1 MLETTSEHSAVCH
14 INDFK
19 QQMRG
24 SNCLG
29 VTIHFEVAITGGLA
43 GRQGEER

>member
-19 QQMRG
+19 QQMA
-24 SNCLG
+24 
-29 VTIHFEVAITGGLA
+29 IHFEVAITGGLA